1 MIQQTY
7 RFYQPHLSPE
17 IPEVIGNKD
26 YKEFRAILERID
38 NILVNGAV
46 EAQFVSLCIE
56 HHRKE
61 LAELLEKEKER
72 SDAEEEVEKDDSKA
86 PGCPPRLPPKAIDR
100 LQKQARRALRCNIAR
115 KLIGGSFR
123 SFTNRLADS
132 PLFQWFCLI
141 DHLAVVRVPAKSS
154 LERYDKIVPE
164 QIVHDLINDV
174 TIKATQPDTPQDHQ
188 VLNLEKPIDIREAF
202 MDASC
207 IKANI
212 HFPVDWV
219 LLRDVILRLI
229 PQIVIIR
236 NKGLKNRMPVPEEFI
251 QKINNLCLAM
261 TNSRRKAG
269 ASKKRKHILRL
280 MKKIVKKVRVHAQSY
295 RELLIQ
301 RYSETSLSENEMKL
315 IVQRIDKILNQ
326 IPQALKQAHERII
339 GERPVKNEDKI
350 LSLHESEIHVI
361 VRGKAGAEVEYGNSW
376 LLVEQKD
383 GIIIYSRLIKDQAPA
398 DCNLTIDALEK
409 VNEIYRCY
417 PEALGAD
424 RGFDSKDVR
433 EFLAKETIYNGICP
447 RNPDTLKERIKEDR
461 FRQLQKRRSQTEGR
475 IGLFKNS
482 FLGGLL
488 RSKGFLHRQLGVT
501 WAVLA
506 HNLWCLARLPVLN
519 KEDGQAAAS

>member
-1 MIQQTY
+1 MVQQTHP
-7 RFYQPHLSPE
+7 FYQPHLSPK

-26 YKEFRAILERID
+26 YKEFRSILERID
-38 NILVNGAV
+38 TLLINGAV

-56 HHRKE
+56 HQRKE
-61 LAELLEKEKER
+61 LTELLEKEKE
-72 SDAEEEVEKDDSKA
+72 APGAKQEVEKNDSKV
-86 PGCPPRLPPKAIDR
+86 PRCPPQLTPKAIDR
-100 LQKQARRALRCNIAR
+100 LQKLARRALRCNIAR

-132 PLFQWFCLI
+132 PLFQWFCLM

-174 TIKATQPDTPQDHQ
+174 TIKATQPGMPEEDQ
-188 VLNLEKPIDIREAF
+188 VLGLDQPIDIRETF
-202 MDASC
+202 IDSSC

-236 NKGLKNRMPVPEEFI
+236 NKGLKHRMPPPEEFI
-251 QKINNLCLAM
+251 QKINTLCLAM
-261 TNSRRKAG
+261 ANSRRKTGAG
-269 ASKKRKHILRL
+269 KKRKRILRL
-280 MKKIVKKVRVHAQSY
+280 MKKVVKKVRVHAHSY

-301 RYSETSLSENEMKL
+301 RYSETSLSENEMRL
-315 IVQRIDKILNQ
+315 IVQRIDKILDQ
-326 IPQALKQAHERII
+326 IPRALNQAHERII

-409 VNEIYRCY
+409 INEIYRRY

-424 RGFDSKDVR
+424 RGFDSEDVR

-447 RNPDTLKERIKEDR
+447 RDPDTLKERIKEDR

-488 RSKGFLHRQLGVT
+488 RSKGFLHRQLGVA
-501 WAVLA
+501 WAVLT

-519 KEDGQAAAS
+519 KEDRQTAIT